1 MDWLPRRFCKPSSRR
16 PPHTPLSGGE
26 PLEARHLLAG
36 DTLPGDPLLPD
47 QWALDNT
54 GQYSGVAGTDI
65 RAAEAWGITTGS
77 KEVVVAVIDSG
88 VDINHPDLSA
98 NIWTNPGEI
107 AGNGLDDDGNG
118 FVDDVHGWDFV
129 DNDNLPHDG
138 YGHGTHIAGIIGAVA
153 NNGMGVAGI
162 AWRVSIMP
170 LRFQDNRGVG
180 YTSTLLAA
188 LDYATMMRRDFG
200 INIVVTNNSW
210 EAGNFSLVME
220 AAIRRQGEAGI
231 TFVAAAGNNGR
242 NTDLEPAYPGGYDL
256 PNVIVV
262 ASHGSSGQLAG
273 SSNYG
278 TTSVDLAA
286 PGLTIKSTLP
296 GGGYGILS
304 GTSMAAP
311 QVTGAIALLAAAKP
325 DITVAE
331 VRAAILG
338 STAPTPGLVGK
349 VATDGR
355 LDAYAA
361 LLAIGA
367 TPTTL
372 EPGPAPTPEPEP
384 EPEPSPTPTPTPTPE
399 AAPVTLPFEER
410 FQQPDGA
417 PDPQSWTQQEGRF
430 VVRDQ
435 TAVSNDEGFS
445 QLVLR
450 SNATTDV
457 RLRTFVDLRSGGSR
471 AGLIARQSA
480 DGQTFYSAQM
490 VTTLRGQQ
498 LVLYRHVNGVRTQL
512 AATRVDVRVGRLE
525 LHVLGNQLSL
535 LFRRQLVLRV
545 NDATITAA
553 GLVGLRAKGTAAKF
567 ANFFAEA

>member
-1 MDWLPRRFCKPSSRR
+1 MDWLIRRFCKPSSRR
-16 PPHTPLSGGE
+16 RNLSPLAGGE
-26 PLEARHLLAG
+26 PLEARRLLAG

-54 GQYSGVAGTDI
+54 GQYSGVPGTDI

-77 KEVVVAVIDSG
+77 REVVVAVIDSG
-88 VDINHPDLSA
+88 VDINHPDLSS

-107 AGNGLDDDGNG
+107 AGNGIDDDGNG
-118 FVDDVHGWDFV
+118 FIDDVHGWDFV
-129 DNDNLPHDG
+129 DNDNLPLDG

-153 NNGMGVAGI
+153 NNGVGVAGI
-162 AWRVSIMP
+162 AWHVSIMP
-170 LRFQDNRGVG
+170 LRFQDNRGAG
-180 YTSTLLAA
+180 FTSTLLAA

-278 TTSVDLAA
+278 TNSVDLAA

-296 GGGYGILS
+296 GGSYGILS

-311 QVTGAIALLAAAKP
+311 QVTGAIALLAAARP

-338 STAPTPGLVGK
+338 STAPTSGLVGK
-349 VATDGR
+349 VATGGR

-367 TPTTL
+367 TPTTSA
-372 EPGPAPTPEPEP
+372 PAPAPAP
-384 EPEPSPTPTPTPTPE
+384 EPEPSPAPAPTPTPTPE
-399 AAPVTLPFEER
+399 ASITLPFEER
-410 FQQPDGA
+410 FQQPDGD
-417 PDPQSWTQQEGRF
+417 PDPRSWTQQEGRF

-450 SNATTDV
+450 SNAVADV

-480 DGQTFYSAQM
+480 DGQTYYSAQM
-490 VTTLRGQQ
+490 VTTLRGQM
-498 LVLYRHVNGVRTQL
+498 LVLYSHVHGVRTQL

-525 LHVLGNQLSL
+525 FHVIGNQLSL
-535 LFRRQLVLRV
+535 LFRRQLVLQV
-545 NDATITAA
+545 NDGTITAA
-553 GLVGLRAKGTAAKF
+553 GLVGLRAKGTTAKF